1 MAAASLARK
10 RAQERTVREREIFLK
25 DEFNATCVARWEQRT
40 STRIER
46 QDLINRAK
54 IMAENDARELQERQ
68 IKIEELYERE
78 ELQLKKELEE
88 STYVSIED
96 RIKAIRE
103 KASRLQE
110 KRAKEKED
118 FVNTCYDRQWRD
130 GCDDVRALNAKAITE
145 KLVFDRNHALDVK
158 QSDFDGDKEDEK
170 NQLIQEFERKEK
182 EKEKEIERQRKNKET
197 ILALDEQVR
206 INRCRKEGTL
216 KERQKE
222 EDKQL
227 ERWNLENEMGKE
239 KKLKALKEA
248 HARGEQ
254 TMKSNEERLRDRE
267 RTDSQKRKE
276 ESIMLD
282 YALEKERKEIDSE
295 NKQRQQHK
303 GVSEEYRTFLQQQMI
318 KDEKDTNKVES
329 VRDEAM
335 NNIWQRRDADMKA
348 KNDARNKLMLEVNA
362 SRDEQIREKNRRA
375 EEMKRNESIE
385 VENNIKLWEK
395 ERQCE
400 QDKEEKQKQRKR
412 ENMLWNKKLMEDKL
426 QQESLEKQ
434 KQFLLQ
440 KQMART
446 EQDYQARVEREA
458 GRAKTYFP
466 RRGEA

>member
-1 MAAASLARK
+1 MESSYSKYVKNAEKMGLKVRKAQGGFGTGQSVTDFQKKDVEQRK
-10 RAQERTVREREIFLK
+10 R
-25 DEFNATCVARWEQRT
+25 
-40 STRIER
+40 
-46 QDLINRAK
+46 LIN
-54 IMAENDARELQERQ
+54 L
-68 IKIEELYERE
+68 
-78 ELQLKKELEE
+78 
-88 STYVSIED
+88 T
-96 RIKAIRE
+96 
-103 KASRLQE
+103 
-110 KRAKEKED
+110 KR
-118 FVNTCYDRQWRD
+118 
-130 GCDDVRALNAKAITE
+130 
-145 KLVFDRNHALDVK
+145 
-158 QSDFDGDKEDEK
+158 
-170 NQLIQEFERKEK
+170 
-182 EKEKEIERQRKNKET
+182 
-197 ILALDEQVR
+197 
-206 INRCRKEGTL
+206 
-216 KERQKE
+216 
-222 EDKQL
+222 
-227 ERWNLENEMGKE
+227 
-239 KKLKALKEA
+239 
-248 HARGEQ
+248 
-254 TMKSNEERLRDRE
+254 
-267 RTDSQKRKE
+267 
-276 ESIMLD
+276 
-282 YALEKERKEIDSE
+282 
-295 NKQRQQHK
+295 
-303 GVSEEYRTFLQQQMI
+303 MI